1 MHAAMDHRIETQ
13 VMTIPN
19 ISPSRTGPVF
29 FMDVDEIGY
38 DKIGAVKVMC
48 TFEVDVDWHKT
59 QQQIHTIT

>member
-19 ISPSRTGPVF
+19 ISPSRTGPVL

-48 TFEVDVDWHKT
+48 NVRS
-59 QQQIHTIT
+59 

>member
-1 MHAAMDHRIETQ
+1 MDHRIETQ

-19 ISPSRTGPVF
+19 ISASRMRPVF

-38 DKIGAVKVMC
+38 DKIGAVNLG
-48 TFEVDVDWHKT
+48 DVLAQKH